1 MFTTALVLGSWSSL
15 PVFFRGSLFFI
26 EGNFVD
32 HLLSGMHQF
41 RTRVFEQE
49 REFFE
54 QLAQGQSPSALFVT
68 CSDSRVDPN
77 LILQAGPGELFSLRN
92 AGNIVPPY
100 GASNGGEAASIE
112 YAVAALGVRDIVV
125 CGHSQCGAIKAM
137 LQPQATEKLPLV
149 RSWLGHAEAT
159 RRIVTENYSQLSGQ
173 DLLTVAIQEHVLLQ
187 LENLQTHPAVAVKLQ
202 RGELALHAWVY
213 HLETGE
219 ILSYASDSE
228 TFEPLRLESKSAPAK
243 PRRAPG
249 AVRKKKSS
257 GK

>member
-1 MFTTALVLGSWSSL
+1 M
-15 PVFFRGSLFFI
+15 
-26 EGNFVD
+26 E

-41 RTRVFEQE
+41 RTRVFADE

-54 QLAQGQSPSALFVT
+54 KLAQGQSPSALFVT

-100 GASNGGEAASIE
+100 GASNGGEGACVE

-125 CGHSQCGAIKAM
+125 CGHTQCGAIKAL
-137 LQPQATEKLPLV
+137 LQPTVMDDLPLV
-149 RSWLGHAEAT
+149 REWLGHAEAT
-159 RRIVTENYSQLSGQ
+159 RRIVAENYSNLSGNE
-173 DLLTVAIQEHVLLQ
+173 LLDIAIQEHVLMQ
-187 LENLQTHPAVAVKLQ
+187 LENLQTHPVVAARLQ
-202 RGELALHAWVY
+202 RGELNLHAWVY

-228 TFEPLRLESKSAPAK
+228 TFVPLRSQPVTTKSP
-243 PRRAPG
+243 PRRAAG
-249 AVRKKKSS
+249 AVRKKKTS
-257 GK
+257 GT